1 MTKEI
6 KQPQQQQVVKS
17 IEKNLQNLLK
27 SIIKLNVNLIM
38 N

>member
-17 IEKNLQNLLK
+17 IEKSLQNWK
-27 SIIKLNVNLIM
+27 GKRKISINIL
-38 N
+38 